1 MTFLKK
7 STCSPPHQFVN
18 TPSPAALR
26 RSTGAPNGRADKKA
40 GNAADT
46 TPEAFEA
53 GRARKKRAHPVD
65 FVSTLFEIEK
75 NMKRYV
81 GGLVHSMDQLNAY
94 RASSLR
100 AMI

>member
-1 MTFLKK
+1 MQ
-7 STCSPPHQFVN
+7 PPAPIRKYPL
-18 TPSPAALR
+18 TGGAEALD
-26 RSTGAPNGRADKKA
+26 GAPTGRADKKA
-40 GNAADT
+40 GNEADN

-53 GRARKKRAHPVD
+53 GRAKEKRAHPVN